1 MISDEDGIQLHD
13 RATRGGLLSL
23 EEQFQLKE
31 WYDHR
36 DAEEYKLFNQTL
48 DRKTTTF
55 LHEQMDDVI
64 VQLEAIRQK
73 IQEVLSQSRS
83 LRREMTN
90 KRR

>member
-1 MISDEDGIQLHD
+1 
-13 RATRGGLLSL
+13 
-23 EEQFQLKE
+23 
-31 WYDHR
+31 
-36 DAEEYKLFNQTL
+36 
-48 DRKTTTF
+48 
-55 LHEQMDDVI
+55 